1 MTFRTRAAAA
11 AAALLLPLGAWAQ
24 SPPAPGTAEL
34 LQRLEAQEKRI
45 EALEAA
51 LRQQGGGSSA
61 SGAVAAAPP
70 PPAAAP
76 QVPGTAPGSEVR
88 PAEVEQLV
96 PLRGTF
102 PS

>member
-24 SPPAPGTAEL
+24 SPPAPSTAEL

-51 LRQQGGGSSA
+51 LRQQGGVSSA

-70 PPAAAP
+70 PAPPAPAP
-76 QVPGTAPGSEVR
+76 VPGTAPWKQRNE
-88 PAEVEQLV
+88 PPTLT
-96 PLRGTF
+96 PKM
-102 PS
+102 